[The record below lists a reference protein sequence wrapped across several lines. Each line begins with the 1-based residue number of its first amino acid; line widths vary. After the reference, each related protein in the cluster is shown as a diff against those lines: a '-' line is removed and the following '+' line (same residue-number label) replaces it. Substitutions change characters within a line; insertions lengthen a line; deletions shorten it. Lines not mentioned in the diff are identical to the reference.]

1 MKSYIELYWPLDDIF
16 FCQLVSFK
24 GVPQIF
30 SPRNWK
36 LSFILVYG
44 NILVCSVGS
53 GDPICRNNIVLSFH
67 RYTILFVGNF
77 EQVLL
82 PVGKK
87 LLLSGIRT

>member
-1 MKSYIELYWPLDDIF
+1 M
-16 FCQLVSFK
+16 
-24 GVPQIF
+24 
-30 SPRNWK
+30 
-36 LSFILVYG
+36 
-44 NILVCSVGS
+44 CSVGS